1 MKSDGAQ
8 NFEVP
13 GHVVSRRSMESRPE
27 SGIESDYDPGEEY
40 DSVLGVE
47 NDHNPGEEY
56 DPAPGMA
63 SDYDPGEDIHI
74 PGVKNDLALKNK
86 E

>member
-1 MKSDGAQ
+1 MDHFQALHHGKSDGAQ

-13 GHVVSRRSMESRPE
+13 GHVVSLRSRESRPE
-27 SGIESDYDPGEEY
+27 FGIESDHD
-40 DSVLGVE
+40 
-47 NDHNPGEEY
+47 PGEEY

-63 SDYDPGEDIHI
+63 SDYDPGEDIHM